1 MNMKKLVLA
10 EKPSVARDIA
20 RVLGCKKQTKNY
32 IEGTEYIVTWGLGHL
47 VTLADPEAYDKKLQT
62 WRMEDLPMMPEHL
75 KLVVIPQTRG
85 QFQAVKTLIGRKDI
99 SEIIIATDAGRE
111 GELVARWI
119 LVKAGN
125 KKPLKR
131 LWISSVT
138 DKAIREG
145 FAHLKDARE
154 YDNLY
159 RAAVARAESDWLV
172 GINATRALTCKYNAQ
187 LSCGRVQTPTL
198 AMIAAREEEIRHFVP
213 KPYYGMQAKW
223 KGTLFTW
230 REGKSNSSSI
240 FSKEKREE
248 AYRKAEGASG
258 EVVSV
263 KKIKKTSRPE
273 GLYDLTALQRD
284 ANQRFGFSAKQTLNL
299 MQSLYEHH
307 KVLTYPR
314 TDSRYLT
321 SDVAETLKERLV
333 AVAVGPYRNYANT
346 LLKGQIRTNKS
357 FVDDRKVSDHHAI
370 IPTEQPVILAQLS
383 VDERKIFD
391 LVVRRFLAVLYPPYE
406 YEQTTVE
413 ISCGGEIF
421 TATGNVTV
429 AQGYRSVLN
438 GEEEQTE
445 GTMPEWKSGEKTGV
459 PVLSRTEGKTKPPAR
474 FTEGT
479 LLQAMENPVKY
490 MKKKDAKAVKTLQET
505 GGLGT
510 VATRADI
517 IDKLFRTYLIEKK
530 ENEIFMTG
538 KAKQLLELV
547 PEDLKKPELTANWEM
562 KLSNIASGKLRQD
575 KFMKEIR
582 TYAVD
587 LTEEIKTG
595 EGTFRH
601 DNLTNKICPVCGKR
615 MLSVN
620 GKQGKML
627 VCQDRECGHKERISR
642 LTNARCPVCHKKME
656 LIGQKENQ
664 KFVCICGH
672 KESMKA
678 FEERRKREG
687 AGVSKKDVANYMKKM
702 KKEEKEPVNNS
713 LANALANLKLMLVL
727 FFGLFAFLTLK
738 TDAYA
743 AFPTDMEQKP
753 VEAHSVNYDTVN
765 VYNDENL
772 SEQCGQ
778 VDGGKLQ
785 LKATKVSEK
794 GIFGE
799 YTSRAEKGSGWFSLD
814 TFVEDPSYENV
825 YATARDGMY
834 AYTDSSFDE
843 VQGTIG
849 KYTGVI
855 VISKEGGN
863 RQVIYETKEGYAIG
877 WMTDGAFSNC
887 LLYDGREKQI
897 LSDGT
902 YLARPGY
909 MDDEN
914 GGVAMK
920 NQTGLSSYD
929 AYTLVFT
936 YVTENN
942 YYVMNQ
948 ETGKYLAVSEQ
959 DNSFSLCWTEEKDE
973 KYGLFHLTRNTG
985 SFCIQNTVSRLF
997 VSEDEDKNLVLV
1009 RDRLGDGSKWRL
1021 SAVKKTLNKKQ
1032 PMVFTQYDPQ
1042 WCATPYGG
1050 GGCMGTAG
1058 CGILSTVNAVYAL
1071 SGQYMNVMELA
1082 DYAVEKNYRI
1092 VGSGT
1097 DDGIFKA
1104 ACKKFGK
1111 KYNFAWDGQSGSI
1124 DVLKKKLKAGDV
1136 ATVHVQGHYVTIVDY
1151 NKKTKKF
1158 LLLDSNYLPKRA
1170 TSAYGDWITID
1181 RFLSGSLEVQSF
1193 YFFKLRDPGTME

>member
-1 MNMKKLVLA
+1 MKKLVLA

-20 RVLGCKKQTKNY
+20 RVLSCKKQTKNY
-32 IEGTEYIVTWGLGHL
+32 IEGSEYIVTWGLGHL

-99 SEIIIATDAGRE
+99 SEVIIATDAGRE

-213 KPYYGMQAKW
+213 KLYYGMQAKW
-223 KGTLFTW
+223 KGTTFTW

-240 FSKEKREE
+240 FSKEKRDE
-248 AYRKAEGASG
+248 AYRKVKGDTG

-263 KKIKKTSRPE
+263 KKVKKTSRPE
-273 GLYDLTALQRD
+273 GLYDLTSLQRD

-299 MQSLYEHH
+299 MQNLYEHH

-321 SDVAETLKERLV
+321 ADVAETLKERLA
-333 AVAVGPYRNYANT
+333 AVAVGPYRNFANT
-346 LLKGQIRTNKS
+346 LLKGSIRTNKS

-413 ISCGGEIF
+413 ISCGGELF

-429 AQGYRSVLN
+429 SQGYRSVLN
-438 GEEEQTE
+438 GEEDQET
-445 GTMPEWKSGEKTGV
+445 GTMADWRQGEKAGS
-459 PVLSRTEGKTKPPAR
+459 PILSKTEGKTKPPAR

-490 MKKKDAKAVKTLQET
+490 MQKKDARAVKTLQET

-530 ENEIFMTG
+530 ENEIFITG

-547 PEDLKKPELTANWEM
+547 PEDLKKPELTADWEM

-582 TYAVD
+582 TYAVN

-601 DNLTNKICPVCGKR
+601 DNLTNKVCPVCGKR

-642 LTNARCPVCHKKME
+642 LTNARCPACHKKME

-664 KFVCICGH
+664 KFVCVCGH

-713 LANALANLKLMLVL
+713 LANALANLKLILVL

-738 TDAYA
+738 SDVYA
-743 AFPTDMEQKP
+743 AFLADMEQKP
-753 VEAHSVNYDTVN
+753 VEARSVDYGTVN
-765 VYNDENL
+765 VYNDGDL
-772 SEQCGQ
+772 SEKCGQ
-778 VDGGKLQ
+778 VDGGKLR
-785 LKATKVSEK
+785 LIARKVSEK

-799 YTSRAEKGSGWFSLD
+799 YTSGDDKGSGWFSLE
-814 TFVEDPSYENV
+814 TFVEDPSYKNV

-863 RQVIYETKEGYAIG
+863 RQVIYETKNGYAIG

-909 MDDEN
+909 IDDEN
-914 GGVAMK
+914 GGEAMK
-920 NQTGLSSYD
+920 KQTGLAKYD
-929 AYTLVFT
+929 PYTLVFT
-936 YVTENN
+936 HVTGND

-948 ETGKYLAVSEQ
+948 ETGKYLAVTASEKG
-959 DNSFSLCWTEEKDE
+959 NTFSLCWKDETDE
-973 KYGLFHLTRNTG
+973 KYGQFHLTRNTG
-985 SFCIQNTVSRLF
+985 SFCIQNTRCHLF
-997 VSEDEDKNLVLV
+997 VSQNEEKQLVLV
-1009 RDRLGDGSKWRL
+1009 GDRSGDGSKWRL

-1058 CGILSTVNAVYAL
+1058 CGILATVNAVYAL

-1092 VGSGT
+1092 VDNGT

-1124 DVLKKKLKAGDV
+1124 DLLKKKLKAGDV
-1136 ATVHVQGHYVTIVDY
+1136 ATVHVQGHYVAIVDY

-1181 RFLSGSLEVQSF
+1181 RLLSGSLEVQNF
-1193 YFFKLRDPGTME
+1193 YFFKLRDPVE